1 MSPPELAYISH
12 EATHVSSGDVASCSW
27 TSSTPTS
34 THLSLTS
41 PPRNLSHH
49 GGITTTTTTT
59 TTASDQSSSLKRID
73 IFGALVRVQKVSKHI
88 PQGVYDQ
95 VSKFSIEKTFL
106 NETPAEMQDGLGPRG
121 AGQMDFL
128 MLERSFL
135 NGLHLHATGDMRANV
150 GGGVFNPGNWF
161 RDKQL
166 VRQGANAP
174 DARSSVP
181 TEPGKSCREV
191 PFNHLNR
198 EKTVWRTQMPSAPK
212 SILYHPTP
220 LRTPKPRLLISSR
233 LTPVQKMEPLV
244 FRDSPLAEYLEGDSS
259 TFPSFLLDQP
269 LTQRT
274 PGEGESLAGLDWS
287 MEPSDNN
294 ESSSTRS
301 SSPHM
306 PNFAPP
312 STIAPKA
319 RKKSLRPLHIQN
331 PQWYRRANLNNVLSG
346 GLKSRLASGENLQ
359 FIERFRYVL
368 VASQLLNEQASVANY
383 DLRDPATLPT
393 PQPASINPFPA
404 LITWFGSPSP
414 RFYAYTAASIIILS
428 ILVSY
433 LSRGGP
439 ERKSAFGRSRIAIT
453 LLLSMVLA
461 LLVFAHLR
469 RVKLRNLRTDAIAA
483 AEQFVD
489 SCQTF
494 DVVAGNAITLIQE
507 IELVSRG
514 YRLSQPLPPITR
526 LERADSSRKCARL
539 RRTIA
544 ECFRLSIPPMG
555 RAIEA
560 LAQFPRSGDL
570 EKFYDVYDI
579 HAAEL
584 RDAIMSDAD
593 DIEAADDPES
603 LRALKA
609 MFQRLYSA
617 RKIFVCHLLALEAA
631 GGRKDH
637 LQWHAVEG
645 QLRSLGRLS
654 ADLAAEIR
662 TILTEE
668 TDFKIPPTPV
678 TSSPMASSHMSVANR
693 ERLRHQLRR
702 FNSLSASV
710 RGLQAKMHLL
720 REGTDKALQST
731 QEPAVLD
738 GFAPELLMQYDEIGE
753 DLRGLVAEWE
763 SGRAALS
770 TALIERS
777 NSPAGSRPSSLILA
791 QGLASPGMST
801 AGTLIGSSPRNSG
814 TWDDVDG
821 AGKRASTGSD
831 FLRPPPGNGSGAPAS
846 DEEEVFEAISE
857 PNAGRPR
864 SKLTREE
871 RIVKMREDR
880 HRALEARQKAEAS
893 VSLVRELRD
902 VLENRATQPSLKRRS
917 LPAPTKS
924 RLSLELIKAADAGQ
938 MSAPATPMTPA
949 PEMTLAEAEAEAS
962 GTEIR

>member
-1 MSPPELAYISH
+1 
-12 EATHVSSGDVASCSW
+12 
-27 TSSTPTS
+27 
-34 THLSLTS
+34 
-41 PPRNLSHH
+41 
-49 GGITTTTTTT
+49 
-59 TTASDQSSSLKRID
+59 
-73 IFGALVRVQKVSKHI
+73 
-88 PQGVYDQ
+88 
-95 VSKFSIEKTFL
+95 
-106 NETPAEMQDGLGPRG
+106 
-121 AGQMDFL
+121 
-128 MLERSFL
+128 
-135 NGLHLHATGDMRANV
+135 
-150 GGGVFNPGNWF
+150 
-161 RDKQL
+161 
-166 VRQGANAP
+166 
-174 DARSSVP
+174 
-181 TEPGKSCREV
+181 
-191 PFNHLNR
+191 
-198 EKTVWRTQMPSAPK
+198 
-212 SILYHPTP
+212 
-220 LRTPKPRLLISSR
+220 
-233 LTPVQKMEPLV
+233 MEPLV
-244 FRDSPLAEYLEGDSS
+244 FRDSPLAEYLE
-259 TFPSFLLDQP
+259 
-269 LTQRT
+269 
-274 PGEGESLAGLDWS
+274 GEGESLAGLDWS

-294 ESSSTRS
+294 DTSSTRS
-301 SSPHM
+301 SSPRL

-312 STIAPKA
+312 LTIAPKA

-331 PQWYRRANLNNVLSG
+331 PQWYRRANLKDVLRG

-383 DLRDPATLPT
+383 DLRDPTTLPT
-393 PQPASINPFPA
+393 PQPASINPFTA
-404 LITWFGSPSP
+404 LITWFGSPPP

-428 ILVSY
+428 ILISW
-433 LSRGGP
+433 LSRGGA
-439 ERKSAFGRSRIAIT
+439 ERKSAFGRSRVALM

-469 RVKLRNLRTDAIAA
+469 RVKLRNLRTDAITA

-494 DVVAGNAITLIQE
+494 DIVAGNAITLIQE

-544 ECFRLSIPPMG
+544 ESFRLSIPPMG
-555 RAIEA
+555 RAVEA
-560 LAQFPRSGDL
+560 LAQFPRSADL

-579 HAAEL
+579 HAADL
-584 RDAIMSDAD
+584 RDASMGGAD
-593 DIEAADDPES
+593 DIDVADDPES

-637 LQWHAVEG
+637 LQWHAVVG

-668 TDFKIPPTPV
+668 TDFKIPPTPMAA
-678 TSSPMASSHMSVANR
+678 SPMAANHMSVANR
-693 ERLRHQLRR
+693 ERLRQQLRR
-702 FNSLSASV
+702 FNSLSTSV

-720 REGTDKALQST
+720 REGTDRALQST
-731 QEPAVLD
+731 QEPAVVD

-777 NSPAGSRPSSLILA
+777 SSPAPSRPVSLILA
-791 QGLASPGMST
+791 QGGLGSPGMST
-801 AGTLIGSSPRNSG
+801 AGTLVGSSPRNSG
-814 TWDDVDG
+814 NWEDVDG
-821 AGKRASTGSD
+821 DRKRSSVGSD
-831 FLRPPPGNGSGAPAS
+831 FLRPPPGSGAQAS
-846 DEEEVFEAISE
+846 DEEEVFEAMSE
-857 PNAGRPR
+857 PSIGRAR

-871 RIVKMREDR
+871 RIAKMREDR
-880 HRALEARQKAEAS
+880 QRALEARQKAEAS

-902 VLENRATQPSLKRRS
+902 VLENRAAQPTLKRRS
-917 LPAPTKS
+917 LPVPTKS
-924 RLSLELIKAADAGQ
+924 RLSVELSKTADAGQ
-938 MSAPATPMTPA
+938 MSAPATPITPT
-949 PEMTLAEAEAEAS
+949 PEAAEAVEAEAEAS
-962 GTEIR
+962 GRDLR